1 MRNNE
6 AIIKNSDVI
15 PLIMKLGSIGENVGE
30 IKVKVF
36 FTPSLK
42 GRGKKTLTLIS
53 PTFSPT
59 LPNFIMR
66 GIKSEFLMMA
76 SLLRTVS

>member
-6 AIIKNSDVI
+6 AIIKNSDFI

-42 GRGKKTLTLIS
+42 SFPYWAISLGEELKKSDQGSILSMNGGKW
-53 PTFSPT
+53 
-59 LPNFIMR
+59 LPSCLD
-66 GIKSEFLMMA
+66 IKF
-76 SLLRTVS
+76 